1 MPISGWL
8 KSSVKNFSLDR
19 RAFINSFRVCDSS
32 FHDLLNDKFI
42 LSGCSMIS
50 IASLMMR
57 SKHYHI
63 QFQDT
68 RILAMKTRCME
79 GISRETRE
87 TELHS
92 DNMNREKD
100 FSLTNSWK

>member
-1 MPISGWL
+1 VNVVKVYIDQTQCFTETRIKEHHQHIWL
-8 KSSVKNFSLDR
+8 YHLDKSAMAQHSRDLDQ
-19 RAFINSFRVCDSS
+19 C
-32 FHDLLNDKFI
+32 
-42 LSGCSMIS
+42 G
-50 IASLMMR
+50 
-57 SKHYHI
+57 